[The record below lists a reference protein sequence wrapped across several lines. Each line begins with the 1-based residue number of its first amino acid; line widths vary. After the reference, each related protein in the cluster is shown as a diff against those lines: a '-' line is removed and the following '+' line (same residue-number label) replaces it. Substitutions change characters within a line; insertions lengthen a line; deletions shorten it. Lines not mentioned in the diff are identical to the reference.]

1 MIPVNGLPTVLPV
14 SSFVHKFENVLFRA
28 KYRFDLKMQKWCRI
42 YGEQP
47 QNEHPI
53 GVIGKYLL
61 DKMVTFMWNAYYF
74 KRDRQTD
81 RETIGQTPDEVSRS
95 FIREQNRHK

>member
-1 MIPVNGLPTVLPV
+1 MIPVTGLPTVLPV
-14 SSFVHKFENVLFRA
+14 SSFVHKP
-28 KYRFDLKMQKWCRI
+28 
-42 YGEQP
+42 QP

-95 FIREQNRHK
+95 FIREQNRHE